1 MITIFLREYLLSAPA
16 TAGASFIDK
25 RPTMLIAKLDPRVK
39 ALIVDRKRGIGI
51 ATVPERM
58 NRRRK
63 FPRSQSR
70 GQSNV
75 IVHLRVANSLARWL
89 DTRVYTLQCSEFL
102 VALIREKPP
111 TMGLFHP

>member
-51 ATVPERM
+51 ATVPER

-89 DTRVYTLQCSEFL
+89 ERVYTLRCSEFL